1 MTEREWTSK
10 YVDRMVELYR
20 LCPELGHSPSEARRF
35 AYESAQGAYPSL
47 KDEDPVAVADAE
59 FDEGRS
65 NTRLLETY

>member
-1 MTEREWTSK
+1 MTEREWISK

-35 AYESAQGAYPSL
+35 AYESAHGAYPAL
-47 KDEDPVAVADAE
+47 QGEDPEAVAGAE

-65 NTRLLETY
+65 NTRLLEVY